1 MCAWSL
7 SMIFSHLLF
16 YIFNFIFTV
25 NAFYTLYCLHNFSSL
40 VSFQILPTRH
50 PQLLLSLFLILFF
63 FSPFSVCF
71 CFILTCLLA
80 CSFSKERENEQRFSG
95 ADTTL
100 RILNF
105 TFIKLVLFS
114 RCSVAFFSIRWMLTL
129 CAAFIVF
136 SFWFFRRV

>member
-1 MCAWSL
+1 M
-7 SMIFSHLLF
+7 HLVIVNDLFLLPSFF
-16 YIFNFIFTV
+16 YIFNFNFIV

-63 FSPFSVCF
+63 FSPFFSLF
-71 CFILTCLLA
+71 LLYSDLFIYL
-80 CSFSKERENEQRFSG
+80 FIFKRKGQRTVFHHM
-95 ADTTL
+95 

-114 RCSVAFFSIRWMLTL
+114 RCSVALFSIRRMLAL

-136 SFWFFRRV
+136 SFWFCRRV